1 MRLASQRGSIQNAVW
16 LIKFFGSKRLQ
27 ARLNV
32 SKSMITNYKQK
43 GFPRFVEQILM
54 TEMLDEVNKLKDIEK
69 KGR

>member
-1 MRLASQRGSIQNAVW
+1 MRLASQRGSIQNAVG

-27 ARLNV
+27 ERLNV

-54 TEMLDEVNKLKDIEK
+54 TEMLDEASKTRGQDK
-69 KGR
+69 

>member
-1 MRLASQRGSIQNAVW
+1 MRLSSQRGSIQNAVW
-16 LIKFFGSKRLQ
+16 LIEFFGSKRLQ

-54 TEMLDEVNKLKDIEK
+54 TEMLDEVNKVKDIEK